1 MTQPHILK
9 TLLERDGNPD
19 LLLLALYIQHTQG
32 WAEPALWEPRSPFGA
47 AVYRDSSGDYDAVKQ
62 ERIRPA
68 REAKRGTAE
77 HKQAQHKVQQEH
89 IKKCHKRLKQTQTG

>member
-9 TLLERDGNPD
+9 TLLERDGHPD

-32 WAEPALWEPRSPFGA
+32 WAEPELWEPRSPFGSA
-47 AVYRDSSGDYDAVKQ
+47 INRDSRGDYAADRHD
-62 ERIRPA
+62 RIKAA

-77 HKQAQHKVQQEH
+77 HTQAQRKVQQEH
-89 IKKCHKRLKQTQTG
+89 RKYVR

>member
-9 TLLERDGNPD
+9 TLLERDGHTD

-32 WAEPALWEPRSPFGA
+32 WAEPESWEPRSPFEA
-47 AVYRDSSGDYDAVKQ
+47 AIYRDTNNDYDAVKQ
-62 ERIRPA
+62 QKIKPA

-77 HKQAQHKVQQEH
+77 HTQAQLKVQLEN
-89 IKKCHKRLKQTQTG
+89 IRYGR

>member
-9 TLLERDGNPD
+9 TLLERDGHPD

-32 WAEPALWEPRSPFGA
+32 WAEPELWEPRSPFVPA
-47 AVYRDSSGDYDAVKQ
+47 IYRDSRGDYDADKH
-62 ERIRPA
+62 ERIKAA

-77 HKQAQHKVQQEH
+77 HTQAQRKVQQEH
-89 IKKCHKRLKQTQTG
+89 RKYVR

>member
-9 TLLERDGNPD
+9 TLLERDGHPD

-32 WAEPALWEPRSPFGA
+32 WAEPALWEPRSPFGPA
-47 AVYRDSSGDYDAVKQ
+47 INRDSKRDYDAVKQ

-68 REAKRGTAE
+68 REGKRGTAE
-77 HKQAQHKVQQEH
+77 HTQAQRKVQQEH
-89 IKKCHKRLKQTQTG
+89 IQYGR